1 METSH
6 SFYYKKVEE
15 DEMQLEGKINAGY
28 DRKIKQ
34 RRYCK
39 GRLLKELSLLKQEF
53 NESIY
58 WNNYRTTRIR
68 KKRDI
73 PYGIEHVLQDRI
85 TGIEYEEVMQG
96 GPNYLIIYNTG
107 KVSKG
112 KFRVM
117 KYGEKI

>member
-6 SFYYKKVEE
+6 LSNYKGLEE
-15 DEMQLEGKINAGY
+15 TGTQQKGKINTGY
-28 DRKIKQ
+28 DWKKQ
-34 RRYCK
+34 GKYCK
-39 GRLLKELSLLKQEF
+39 RRLLRELSLLKQEF

-58 WNNYRTTRIR
+58 WNDYRTTRVR

-73 PYGIEHVLQDRI
+73 PYNIEHVLQRR
-85 TGIEYEEVMQG
+85 TTSIEYEEVMQG

-107 KVSKG
+107 KVLEG
-112 KFRVM
+112 KFREM

>member
-6 SFYYKKVEE
+6 LFNYKELEE
-15 DEMQLEGKINAGY
+15 NEVQQKGKINTGY
-28 DRKIKQ
+28 DGKIKQ
-34 RRYCK
+34 RKYCK
-39 GRLLKELSLLKQEF
+39 RRLLKELSLLRQEF

-73 PYGIEHVLQDRI
+73 PYGIEHVLQKRI
-85 TGIEYEEVMQG
+85 TGFEYEEVMQG

-107 KVSKG
+107 KVSER
-112 KFRVM
+112 KFRVV